1 MTAEVILSVWNILA
15 SFFIF
20 LRGRRQ
26 RRTEKYDNQETQTDK
41 SFNKVQKEKKPRAA
55 GFVHVASDH
64 FVISCCDIERWTF
77 VVKQTGSG
85 AQQETRPEEALFSGA
100 PPQTAAFIQ

>member
-26 RRTEKYDNQETQTDK
+26 RRTEKYDNQETQTDE
-41 SFNKVQKEKKPRAA
+41 SFNKVQKEKKPVRLDLFTSRRIILSSAVVTLNA
-55 GFVHVASDH
+55 G
-64 FVISCCDIERWTF
+64 
-77 VVKQTGSG
+77 
-85 AQQETRPEEALFSGA
+85 LLL
-100 PPQTAAFIQ
+100 